1 MAAQATVSY
10 TAEIKDLRAK
20 LAEVTNVTRAEAKKW
35 TSEIVKAQRA
45 ANKLQEQSIRNAKA
59 AGAAAAAGARAQAK
73 AVARAQAAA
82 ASGTGGAQGYADAV
96 GRAARSSSDLARASQ
111 SVALQLPDVASQLAA
126 GTSASTVFAQQGLQ
140 VVQSNM
146 DSLGRVAGGL
156 GLRLASLGPIA
167 LALAPVVLGLGA
179 AYASLSADL
188 EEAESR
194 MAAAAEVSGTLGKAH
209 EGLRQVVADVDL
221 ELQKTLKT
229 YDEIGAAQDKR
240 DEQIRKSAREQ
251 VKAGQ
256 AIVEAAEARKAEAE
270 GVDELRA
277 ANVALAQAQV
287 QRDRI
292 AQGASVTARKALE
305 DSALIA
311 EVLREEADADRILRD
326 RKLAAADARA
336 ASAAASKGEAEA
348 LREAARVARER
359 AGASAELVSI
369 EQAASLAVLDGQ
381 ARITEEHD
389 RQIATIAELERV
401 SGDHAAADAARSA
414 VQIETDREIAAE
426 QVAIA
431 ESVAATRKRLADEQ
445 AALDRAHAAERL
457 ATQRALGSA
466 SMALA
471 STTASALQGY
481 AAQTAETD
489 KAAALEAFRAYQ
501 AVSVAQAVISG
512 AAGAARALADYP
524 FPASLAIAGLVTASA
539 GVQVAAIAGQQPSFA
554 DTPGVQVAGSRG
566 LTASFAPGDRVIAGR
581 DDSDLFR
588 QMQRAGIG
596 GGGGSTVMV
605 RDADRHRGRYG
616 RDPMRPP
623 DRYNPIRRRAGRTPG
638 RR

>member
-59 AGAAAAAGARAQAK
+59 AGVAAAAGARAQAK

-126 GTSASTVFAQQGLQ
+126 GTSASTVFVQQGLQ

-146 DSLGRVAGGL
+146 DSLGRVAGRFGL
-156 GLRLASLGPIA
+156 SLASLGPIA
-167 LALAPVVLGLGA
+167 LAVLPAVIALGA
-179 AYASLSADL
+179 AYVALSADL
-188 EEAESR
+188 EEAEDR
-194 MAAAAEVSGTLGKAH
+194 MKAAAEVSGTLGKAH

-221 ELQKTLKT
+221 ELRKTLGT

-240 DEQIRKSAREQ
+240 DKQIHASARAQ
-251 VKAGQ
+251 VAAGD
-256 AIVEAAEARKAEAE
+256 AIVAQARAHKEAAET
-270 GVDELRA
+270 VDEHRRA
-277 ANVALAQAQV
+277 DRELAQAQL

-292 AQGASVTARKALE
+292 AQGASATAREALK

-311 EVLREEADADRILRD
+311 EVRREEADAETILRD
-326 RKLAAADARA
+326 RKEAAAAARTA
-336 ASAAASKGEAEA
+336 NAAAAKSENEAA
-348 LREAARVARER
+348 REAARLAREQ
-359 AGASAELVSI
+359 AGASAELGSI
-369 EQAASLAVLDGQ
+369 QAAASLAVLDGQ
-381 ARITEEHD
+381 ERITEEHR
-389 RQIATIAELERV
+389 RQIAQIADLEQV
-401 SGDHAAADAARSA
+401 SGDHAAAEAARAA
-414 VQIETDREIAAE
+414 VQIETAREVAAE
-426 QVAIA
+426 RQQVEAAVFA
-431 ESVAATRKRLADEQ
+431 ERKRMADQQ
-445 AALDRAHAAERL
+445 ASEDRAHAAEQV
-457 ATQRALGSA
+457 ATRQKVGQA
-466 SMALA
+466 ALA
-471 STTASALQGY
+471 LSSTVANAML
-481 AAQTAETD
+481 AQSQRTAETD
-489 KAAALEAFRAYQ
+489 KAAALEQFNQYKALMI
-501 AVSVAQAVISG
+501 AQTAISG
-512 AAGAARALADYP
+512 AAAAMRAYATTPY
-524 FPASLAIAGLVTASA
+524 PASIA
-539 GVQVAAIAGQQPSFA
+539 VAALMGVTTAIQIGTIAAQQPSFA
-554 DTPGVQVAGSRG
+554 DTPGVQIAGSSG

-581 DDSDLFR
+581 DDADLVR
-588 QMQRAGIG
+588 QMQRAGMG

-623 DRYNPIRRRAGRTPG
+623 DRYTPIRRRAGRTPG

>member
-1 MAAQATVSY
+1 MAQATVSY

-20 LAEVTNVTRAEAKKW
+20 LADVTTVTRAEARKW
-35 TSEIVKAQRA
+35 TSEIAKSHRA
-45 ANKLQEQSIRNAKA
+45 AARMQAQTLKA
-59 AGAAAAAGARAQAK
+59 SK
-73 AVARAQAAA
+73 ATRGYA
-82 ASGTGGAQGYADAV
+82 ASAGV
-96 GRAARSSSDLARASQ
+96 AARSSSDLARASQ

-146 DSLGRVAGGL
+146 DSLGRVAGRL
-156 GLRLASLGPIA
+156 GLSLASLGPIA
-167 LALAPVVLGLGA
+167 LGVAPFVLALGA
-179 AYASLSADL
+179 AYVSLSADL
-188 EEAESR
+188 EEAEDR
-194 MAAAAEVSGTLGKAH
+194 MRAAAEVSGTLGKAH
-209 EGLRQVVADVDL
+209 EGLRSVVADVDL
-221 ELQKTLKT
+221 ELRKTLGT

-240 DEQIRKSAREQ
+240 DKQIHASARAQ
-251 VKAGQ
+251 VAAGD
-256 AIVEAAEARKAEAE
+256 AIVAQARAHKEAAETVDEHRKADRE
-270 GVDELRA
+270 
-277 ANVALAQAQV
+277 LAQAQV

-292 AQGASVTARKALE
+292 AQGASATAREALK

-336 ASAAASKGEAEA
+336 ASAAASKDEAEA

-414 VQIETDREIAAE
+414 VQVETDRAISAE

-431 ESVAATRKRLADEQ
+431 ESVAATRKRLSDQQ
-445 AALDRAHAAERL
+445 AAEDRAHAAERL

-489 KAAALEAFRAYQ
+489 KAAAMEAFRAYQ
-501 AVSVAQAVISG
+501 AVSIAQAAISG

-524 FPASLAIAGLVTASA
+524 FPASLAIAGLVTANA

-581 DDSDLFR
+581 DDADLVR
-588 QMQRAGIG
+588 QMQRAGMG